1 MEFLRTPK
9 TKIPNEKQ
17 NHRQKSTGAESL
29 CYANVQRYPVIFLQ
43 SQKVKLWDPELLIT
57 FSPKFLPLKPAG
69 IWSYSSS
76 FSIHVHSNKRLFIT
90 PETWMLA
97 YWLYQTIMTSMLT
110 LTVLELTWRTIWK
123 VHIQNSAS
131 IKYTMCS
138 HTVRLLC
145 LIKNAWSK
153 VGWTSSRVAACTTG
167 PLPVWLDVLFWLLA
181 LRLQTSTKSK
191 YQLFHHCCLS
201 CWNTLLM
208 RAGDQRAAFIGW
220 CVQAWE
226 RRIRWAQWLGAA
238 ESFGFF
244 HHQSQHQEF
253 SSCFSDKQCWVQIF
267 TLAHIKNH
275 IFQPH

>member
-29 CYANVQRYPVIFLQ
+29 RYANVQRYPVIFLQ

-110 LTVLELTWRTIWK
+110 LTVLELTIWK

-167 PLPVWLDVLFWLLA
+167 PLPVWLDVLDFK
-181 LRLQTSTKSK
+181 LRQRANINSSITAASHVEIL
-191 YQLFHHCCLS
+191 
-201 CWNTLLM
+201 CWWELGLYVS
-208 RAGDQRAAFIGW
+208 DQRAAFIGW

-226 RRIRWAQWLGAA
+226 RRIRWAQWPGAA

-253 SSCFSDKQCWVQIF
+253 SSCFSDKQCWVVRC
-267 TLAHIKNH
+267 
-275 IFQPH
+275 

>member
-110 LTVLELTWRTIWK
+110 LTVLELTIWK

-167 PLPVWLDVLFWLLA
+167 PLPVWLDVLDFK
-181 LRLQTSTKSK
+181 LR
-191 YQLFHHCCLS
+191 
-201 CWNTLLM
+201 
-208 RAGDQRAAFIGW
+208 QRANI
-220 CVQAWE
+220 
-226 RRIRWAQWLGAA
+226 
-238 ESFGFF
+238 
-244 HHQSQHQEF
+244 
-253 SSCFSDKQCWVQIF
+253 
-267 TLAHIKNH
+267 N
-275 IFQPH
+275 

>member
-76 FSIHVHSNKRLFIT
+76 FLFMFTLTKDCSSHQKPECWLIGYIKPYDIHVS
-90 PETWMLA
+90 
-97 YWLYQTIMTSMLT
+97 
-110 LTVLELTWRTIWK
+110 LTWRTIWK

-167 PLPVWLDVLFWLLA
+167 PLPVWLDVLDFK
-181 LRLQTSTKSK
+181 LRQRANINSSITAASHVEIL
-191 YQLFHHCCLS
+191 
-201 CWNTLLM
+201 CWWELGLYVS
-208 RAGDQRAAFIGW
+208 DQRAAFIGW

-226 RRIRWAQWLGAA
+226 RRIRWAQWPGAA

-253 SSCFSDKQCWVQIF
+253 SSCFSDKQCWVVRC
-267 TLAHIKNH
+267 
-275 IFQPH
+275 